1 MRSHSWF
8 VALAALVTTSY
19 AWPELP
25 HFELQQ
31 VDHANAASTQRSVQ
45 GTCKRI
51 AALTN
56 LSNMAANQTN
66 LDAML
71 ASQKLTQDEIDYIKT
86 KIDAINSELQ
96 KLNSNTTLAAECG
109 VANAHR
115 KAAQDCKKLDKLE
128 KLVELANNKTAYD
141 EHLAGEVLNQK
152 QTEQL
157 KQNMEDAEL
166 KLQALRSNSTLVNMC
181 TNEVGLRQNG
191 AVGQQAGDIGEAAVD
206 NSGVISLS
214 TSDATTF
221 WSGPRL
227 PPCIVALGLC
237 IAFVF
242 F

>member
-1 MRSHSWF
+1 MRSYSWLI
-8 VALAALVTTSY
+8 ALAALLTTSH

-31 VDHANAASTQRSVQ
+31 AGNANAASTQRSVK

-51 AALTN
+51 AALTR

-71 ASQKLTQDEIDYIKT
+71 ADRKLTQEQVDYIET
-86 KIDAINSELQ
+86 KKDAINSELQ
-96 KLNSNTTLAAECG
+96 QLSSNTTLTAECG
-109 VANAHR
+109 AVNAHR
-115 KAAQDCKKLDKLE
+115 KAARDCKKLDKLE

-157 KQNMEDAEL
+157 KQNMENAEL
-166 KLQALRSNSTLVNMC
+166 KLQALRSNSTLIKLC
-181 TNEVGLRQNG
+181 TNEAGLRQNG

-206 NSGVISLS
+206 SSGAISLS
-214 TSDATTF
+214 TSDATMF
-221 WSGPRL
+221 WSATRVTPYVL
-227 PPCIVALGLC
+227 ALGLC
-237 IAFVF
+237 ITFTLL
-242 F
+242 